1 MYDQSCS
8 TSDPKRSWSVK
19 IDQIE
24 NVTVKKSFAG
34 IDQTTQNRVNLR
46 YFDWPSTK
54 WRTWR
59 HVKTVF
65 LIFIYLF
72 RVQEGDGEG
81 QVDAPLWMGLLIL
94 VFFTALMA
102 GLFCW
107 IEGWDFGTSLYF
119 QYITYLTIGFGDV
132 VPAKEQVKIHAVNNP
147 DLPRFRNKYFGIR
160 DLPYLKAGIR
170 NFKAR
175 WRRNLGLK
183 VWMGCVMPKIA
194 IWSTGLSENLG
205 WDDEIKKPNT
215 TVSPLYPR
223 LDMFRFG
230 E

>member
-1 MYDQSCS
+1 M
-8 TSDPKRSWSVK
+8 
-19 IDQIE
+19 
-24 NVTVKKSFAG
+24 
-34 IDQTTQNRVNLR
+34 
-46 YFDWPSTK
+46 
-54 WRTWR
+54 
-59 HVKTVF
+59 
-65 LIFIYLF
+65 
-72 RVQEGDGEG
+72 EG

-147 DLPRFRNKYFGIR
+147 DLPRVRNNFFGIR
-160 DLPYLKAGIR
+160 DLLYLKAGIR

-194 IWSTGLSENLG
+194 NGSTELSENLG
-205 WDDEIKKPNT
+205 RDDAIKKAEYSRLSSVRAARHVSIHRKET
-215 TVSPLYPR
+215 CLATGSKKRRYVFTVYVFCHTFFS
-223 LDMFRFG
+223 
-230 E
+230 

>member
-1 MYDQSCS
+1 M
-8 TSDPKRSWSVK
+8 
-19 IDQIE
+19 
-24 NVTVKKSFAG
+24 
-34 IDQTTQNRVNLR
+34 
-46 YFDWPSTK
+46 
-54 WRTWR
+54 
-59 HVKTVF
+59 
-65 LIFIYLF
+65 IFIYLF

-147 DLPRFRNKYFGIR
+147 DLPRVRNKFFGMR

-183 VWMGCVMPKIA
+183 V
-194 IWSTGLSENLG
+194 
-205 WDDEIKKPNT
+205 
-215 TVSPLYPR
+215 
-223 LDMFRFG
+223 
-230 E
+230 

>member
-1 MYDQSCS
+1 M
-8 TSDPKRSWSVK
+8 
-19 IDQIE
+19 
-24 NVTVKKSFAG
+24 
-34 IDQTTQNRVNLR
+34 
-46 YFDWPSTK
+46 
-54 WRTWR
+54 
-59 HVKTVF
+59 VF
-65 LIFIYLF
+65 LIFIYIF

-147 DLPRFRNKYFGIR
+147 DLPRVRNKCFRIR

-194 IWSTGLSENLG
+194 IGSTGLSENLG
-205 WDDEIKKPNT
+205 RDGAIKKTECSRLSSVPAAT
-215 TVSPLYPR
+215 HVSIRRKETYLATGSKKRRLYPQF
-223 LDMFRFG
+223 MFFCNTFFP
-230 E
+230 

>member
-1 MYDQSCS
+1 
-8 TSDPKRSWSVK
+8 
-19 IDQIE
+19 
-24 NVTVKKSFAG
+24 
-34 IDQTTQNRVNLR
+34 
-46 YFDWPSTK
+46 
-54 WRTWR
+54 
-59 HVKTVF
+59 
-65 LIFIYLF
+65 
-72 RVQEGDGEG
+72 
-81 QVDAPLWMGLLIL
+81 MGLLIL

-147 DLPRFRNKYFGIR
+147 DLPRVRNKCFRIR

-194 IWSTGLSENLG
+194 IGSTGLSENLG
-205 WDDEIKKPNT
+205 RDGAIKKNRMQPSLLCTRGYTCFDSQKRN
-215 TVSPLYPR
+215 VSS
-223 LDMFRFG
+223 DG
-230 E
+230 EQEETIVSSVYVFL

>member
-1 MYDQSCS
+1 
-8 TSDPKRSWSVK
+8 
-19 IDQIE
+19 
-24 NVTVKKSFAG
+24 
-34 IDQTTQNRVNLR
+34 
-46 YFDWPSTK
+46 
-54 WRTWR
+54 
-59 HVKTVF
+59 
-65 LIFIYLF
+65 
-72 RVQEGDGEG
+72 
-81 QVDAPLWMGLLIL
+81 MGLLIL

-147 DLPRFRNKYFGIR
+147 DLPRVRNKCFRIR

-175 WRRNLGLK
+175 WRRYLGLK

-194 IWSTGLSENLG
+194 IGSTGLSENLG
-205 WDDEIKKPNT
+205 RDGSIKKTECSRLSSVPAAT
-215 TVSPLYPR
+215 HVSIRRKETYLATGRKKRRLYPQ
-223 LDMFRFG
+223 FVFFCNTFFP
-230 E
+230 